1 MAKASEAGETG
12 RHSHRTVVTLSS
24 PSLDRALAAIRR
36 HLLPFLFLL
45 YLVAYLDRVNISFA
59 ATGVSKDLGLTT
71 ASYGFAAGIFFLGYV
86 LFEVPSNL
94 ILERVGA
101 RRWIARILLCWGVV
115 AALMAFMTSAYQ
127 FNGLR
132 LLLGIAEAG
141 FFPGIVLYL
150 SQWVPTA
157 QRSRTLAGFMLA
169 IPMAG
174 LLGGPISAGLLS
186 LHGLGG
192 MAGWRWLFLLEA
204 LPAIVLAFV
213 VWRRLPDRP
222 HQAPW
227 LPADQAAA
235 LEQVLQQEQRQLRDS
250 GQQVHG
256 LLAGLRQPRL
266 WLLGVLYLAI
276 ATGFYGFSF
285 WIPRFVADALPA
297 AVASPVLANLVSAVP
312 YALAVVAM
320 LLVGASADRNGEQRL
335 HVAGVLAVAAVA
347 LGLAIASGG
356 MLRLALISVSTAA
369 TFSCLGPFWAMPSQF
384 LGGRAAAG
392 GIAWINS
399 VGNIGGFLAPIVMG
413 RLMLR
418 PGGDGLALAGL
429 AAVLLLASGL
439 ASLLPRMQPR
449 SEGR

>member
-1 MAKASEAGETG
+1 MSLASA
-12 RHSHRTVVTLSS
+12 
-24 PSLDRALAAIRR
+24 PLDRALVGIRR

-59 ATGVSKDLGLTT
+59 AAGVSAALGLTT
-71 ASYGFAAGIFFLGYV
+71 ASYGVAAGIFFLGYV
-86 LFEVPSNL
+86 LFEIPSNL
-94 ILERVGA
+94 MLERVGA
-101 RRWIARILLCWGVV
+101 RRWIGRILLSWGVV
-115 AALMAFMTSAYQ
+115 AGLMAFMTSAQQ

-132 LLLGIAEAG
+132 LLLGVAEAG

-150 SQWVPTA
+150 SQWVPA
-157 QRSRTLAGFMLA
+157 AHRSRTLAGLMLA

-186 LHGLGG
+186 LHGVGG
-192 MAGWRWLFLLEA
+192 LAGWRWLFLLEA
-204 LPAIVLAFV
+204 LPAIALAFV

-227 LPADQAAA
+227 LSAEEASA
-235 LEQVLQQEQRQLRDS
+235 LEQVLQEEQIQLHGS
-250 GQQVHG
+250 GRQVHG

-266 WLLGVLYLAI
+266 WLLGILYMAI

-285 WIPRFVADALPA
+285 WIPRFVAEALSPA
-297 AVASPVLANLVSAVP
+297 TASPVLANLVSAVP
-312 YALAVVAM
+312 YALAVGAM
-320 LLVGASADRNGEQRL
+320 LLVGASSDRSGEQRL
-335 HVAGVLAVAAVA
+335 HVAVALAVAAVS
-347 LGLAIASGG
+347 LGLASAGSG
-356 MLRLALISVSTAA
+356 LVRLALISVSTAA
-369 TFSCLGPFWAMPSQF
+369 TFSCLGPFWAIPSQF

-418 PGGDGLALAGL
+418 PGGDGRALAGL
-429 AAVLLLASGL
+429 AAVLLLASAL
-439 ASLLPRMQPR
+439 ALLLPRMQGLADQLTTNSCSATPHR
-449 SEGR
+449 R